1 MHWTEKEIIDQ
12 YKDAKDKRKVVKI
25 LADQYCCTS
34 GDIRELLDRNGIEV
48 PKAHKR
54 KNAQSDMETENAET
68 SNSKEKESKSV
79 ENAENAL
86 SEEETNTPE
95 ESKKFKEI
103 TLPLGGYVIVALTDA
118 VESYAK
124 EMDQKRL
131 QIEKLQ
137 IEINNL
143 QAASE
148 EIEQF
153 ISNSLEQV
161 G

>member
-1 MHWTEKEIIDQ
+1 VHWTEKEIIDQ
-12 YKDAKDKRKVVKI
+12 YKDAKDKRKAIKI
-25 LADQYCCTS
+25 LADQYCCTP

-48 PKAHKR
+48 PKTLKR
-54 KNAQSDMETENAET
+54 KNAQSEMETENTET
-68 SNSKEKESKSV
+68 SNSKEKESKST

-86 SEEETNTPE
+86 SEKETNASE